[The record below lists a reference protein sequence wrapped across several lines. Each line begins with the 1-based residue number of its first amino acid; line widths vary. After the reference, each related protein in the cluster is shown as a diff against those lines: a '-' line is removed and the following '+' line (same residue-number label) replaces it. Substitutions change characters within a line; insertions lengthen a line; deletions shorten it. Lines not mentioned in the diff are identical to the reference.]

1 MMIAA
6 KARAAVNLARE
17 IAEEVPLPPS
27 GRRPDPVAY
36 QAWEELM
43 LTAASGVAVTVG
55 YDCEVLDAAVGPAI
69 EVGVNPPW
77 RVLLQIARLESIAH
91 AARGTKCQ
99 HDEEGDD
106 GDMGNVRSLRRATHE
121 RAEDKSQAPLNP
133 AAMWRDT
140 GTWLGRPVGGFA

>member
-17 IAEEVPLPPS
+17 IAGEVPLPPG

-43 LTAASGVAVTVG
+43 LTAASGLAVTVG
-55 YDCEVLDAAVGPAI
+55 YDCEVLEAAVGPAI

-77 RVLLQIARLESIAH
+77 RVLLQIARLEAM
-91 AARGTKCQ
+91 AYTDRGPKR
-99 HDEEGDD
+99 HKDDE
-106 GDMGNVRSLRRATHE
+106 GNVRSLRPATHE
-121 RAEDKSQAPLNP
+121 RAADEPQTPLHP

-140 GTWLGRPVGGFA
+140 DTWLGRPVGDLA

>member
-17 IAEEVPLPPS
+17 VAEEVPLPPG

-43 LTAASGVAVTVG
+43 LTAASGLAVTVG
-55 YDCEVLDAAVGPAI
+55 YDCEVLEAAVGPAI
-69 EVGVNPPW
+69 QVGVNPPW
-77 RVLLQIARLESIAH
+77 RVLLQIARLEAMAH
-91 AARGTKCQ
+91 TDRGPKRHQ
-99 HDEEGDD
+99 HDER
-106 GDMGNVRSLRRATHE
+106 NVRSLRPATHE
-121 RAEDKSQAPLNP
+121 RAADKPQAPLNP

-140 GTWLGRPVGGFA
+140 DTWLGRPVGDLA

>member
-6 KARAAVNLARE
+6 KVRAAVNLARE
-17 IAEEVPLPPS
+17 IAEEVPIPPG

-43 LTAASGVAVTVG
+43 LTAASGVALTVG
-55 YDCEVLDAAVGPAI
+55 YDCEVLEAAVGPAI

-91 AARGTKCQ
+91 AARGPKRQ
-99 HDEEGDD
+99 HNGEGD
-106 GDMGNVRSLRRATHE
+106 GSNVRSLRRTTHE
-121 RAEDKSQAPLNP
+121 RVEDKPQAPLNP
-133 AAMWRDT
+133 AVMWHDT
-140 GTWLGRPVGGFA
+140 DTWLGRPVGGLA